1 MARKTYTKK
10 NNYGCYIINTGSFN
24 EEEKPIYKVGKSTNI
39 IERFKA
45 HRTGS
50 PLATLVK
57 TFPVATDQVDPKN
70 QVNRSAKLN
79 EQEHHIHY
87 SLSSYAFNTEGPGG
101 IEFFCFNNDEE
112 AVDKINEVL
121 GYEKMAD
128 NPIGLPKERKKQRK
142 KRRAHHF
149 YQDINLTIK
158 TASREER
165 AHVLEELNHWHC
177 IDKRMVMPTQKAVLK
192 TNIMIEPKVVD
203 EKGRLCWNKMGL
215 PIPRRFRD
223 DYMLTYYNDT
233 VVWYD
238 ERQSNILHEDL
249 NDNYILYKKTRAANL
264 ANAGIA

>member
-128 NPIGLPKERKKQRK
+128 KPILLPKERKKQRK
-142 KRRAHHF
+142 KRRHRHS

-158 TASREER
+158 TRTVIFSMR
-165 AHVLEELNHWHC
+165 ELNLK
-177 IDKRMVMPTQKAVLK
+177 DMP
-192 TNIMIEPKVVD
+192 
-203 EKGRLCWNKMGL
+203 L
-215 PIPRRFRD
+215 PINIKGWLRWLGYRVFRMFSWLRFSIFNSTLTRINLRRVRAI
-223 DYMLTYYNDT
+223 LTS
-233 VVWYD
+233 VFIV
-238 ERQSNILHEDL
+238 L
-249 NDNYILYKKTRAANL
+249 
-264 ANAGIA
+264 